1 MGATSAVATTTVT
14 PTEAGSPHPV
24 VRDSSVD
31 LSIGTGARSFFRT
44 SSGSFGP
51 VGGSAF
57 FANTQT
63 CRGDNPA
70 GTNNS
75 PRDVITVTGPG
86 GDQVLSE
93 TSAVRDISLAAALTS
108 PSYKPLNPQPA
119 PGNTNYRGDL
129 ADSGAYHGMKATLD
143 LTGKPAGVYTVTTTT
158 TNMLRIGSGFFQ
170 IGGPCLVGTPT
181 GTQTYAPGPVVET
194 QTFEYRPWQ
203 VTFKDVFGKGRVD
216 ANLTPRE
223 HAFTV
228 AGNRSAVR
236 SGDTAQTFYAF
247 DGAFLLPS
255 DPAVCATDL
264 SSCLPASAAACDP
277 GAGCV
282 PRLMAINS
290 PTTETDPDG
299 LVGVFDL
306 DTRAFIASATA
317 GGTTRVLASLG
328 TDNDALY
335 RATLQQLSD
344 AAAAQGVDL
353 PTLLASEVIVR
364 NGQDQTSLSL
374 LNGLQIEPSATHGGV
389 HLSSAATVQAGVL
402 LDIYSSLRLT
412 GGACASN
419 ACSSSAANDRYRRNE
434 DNGYTVT
441 KTDLAPRVP
450 SVGPLGAIVGG
461 PVYHIRGDFTG
472 AATPLVNTASA
483 VIGVDT
489 ATDEP
494 NGYPVWISPFVSS
507 RPTSP
512 LLARWT
518 TSVRPPGRPA
528 RPRSA
533 TAGCLIVDFIVG
545 TGVAVYN
552 NPLPVGLGTLIDAVG
567 EPSPEAAQLSGAV
580 DTAIAD
586 VVGQVTSDPQV
597 DVVLGTVLDALALPS
612 IP

>member
-1 MGATSAVATTTVT
+1 
-14 PTEAGSPHPV
+14 
-24 VRDSSVD
+24 
-31 LSIGTGARSFFRT
+31 
-44 SSGSFGP
+44 
-51 VGGSAF
+51 
-57 FANTQT
+57 
-63 CRGDNPA
+63 
-70 GTNNS
+70 
-75 PRDVITVTGPG
+75 
-86 GDQVLSE
+86 
-93 TSAVRDISLAAALTS
+93 
-108 PSYKPLNPQPA
+108 
-119 PGNTNYRGDL
+119 
-129 ADSGAYHGMKATLD
+129 MKATLD

-158 TNMLRIGSGFFQ
+158 TNMVRIGSGIFQ
-170 IGGPCLVGTPT
+170 VGGACSVGTPT
-181 GTQTYAPGPVVET
+181 GNQTFAPGPVVET

-216 ANLTPRE
+216 ANIAPRE
-223 HAFTV
+223 FAFTV
-228 AGNRSAVR
+228 GSQRSAVR
-236 SGDTAQTFYAF
+236 PGDTAQTFYAF

-255 DPAVCATDL
+255 DPAACATDL

-353 PTLLASEVIVR
+353 PTLLATEVIVR
-364 NGQDQTSLSL
+364 DGQNQTSLSL
-374 LNGLQIEPSATHGGV
+374 LNGLQIEPSATHGGI

-412 GGACASN
+412 GGACAGN
-419 ACSSSAANDRYRRNE
+419 ASSSSAANDRYRRNE

-461 PVYHIRGDFTG
+461 PVYHVRGDFTG

-494 NGYPVWISPFVSS
+494 NGYPVWVQPFVSAPMHAAKPRTMDYVGTATWS
-507 RPTSP
+507 ASESP
-512 LLARWT
+512 VA
-518 TSVRPPGRPA
+518 S
-528 RPRSA
+528 
-533 TAGCLIVDFIVG
+533 GCLVVDFLVG
-545 TGVAVYN
+545 TGVAVFN
-552 NPLPVGLGTLIDAVG
+552 NPLPVGLGSLIDAVG
-567 EPSPEAAQLSGAV
+567 EPSPEAAALSGAV
-580 DTAIAD
+580 DAAVAD

-597 DVVLGTVLDALALPS
+597 DAVLGTVLDALALPS
-612 IP
+612 VP